1 MKIVDFFNIF
11 LLLPMV
17 HCIKN
22 LFNKGGYM
30 HDVTKMMFELV
41 IENAPDRI
49 PPTTHQE
56 SIMNKVKENSGI
68 AIVQDKGSA
77 YIALGP
83 RMQTTE
89 GVFIGKDKNPRFKQ
103 DVIVLNSHANAAYWY
118 SVLFHELAH
127 ATGTTARLNREGIT
141 GKEDANAYNYEE
153 IIAEMVARRIMAR
166 LGLETRE
173 TVDRSQRYI
182 NMYAMK
188 IETPINSIKLNLEI
202 EAAENVVMEWLQGV
216 EFKAA

>member
-1 MKIVDFFNIF
+1 MKIVNFFNIF
-11 LLLPMV
+11 LLSSMIRCV
-17 HCIKN
+17 KN

-41 IENAPDRI
+41 IENAPDRV

-68 AIVQDKGSA
+68 AIVQDKGTA
-77 YIALGP
+77 FIAMGP
-83 RMQTTE
+83 RMQSAE

-103 DVIVLNSHANAAYWY
+103 DVIVLNSNANAAYWY

-127 ATGTTARLNREGIT
+127 ATGTTDRLNRSGIA
-141 GKEDANAYNYEE
+141 GNVDAIAYCYEE
-153 IIAEMVARRIMAR
+153 IIAESVARRLMER
-166 LGLETRE
+166 LELATPQTRE
-173 TVDRSQRYI
+173 ASQRYI
-182 NMYAMK
+182 NGYAMK
-188 IETPINSIKLNLEI
+188 IETLISLNKLNSEVQ
-202 EAAENVVMEWLQGV
+202 AAETLIIEWLQGV